1 MKKSARVNVSQRRLF
16 GSMSGRHQG
25 SINEANRSIESS
37 DSDSD
42 LLIDNI
48 DDDDEDEDLLNS
60 VDPDVKE
67 FSSKH
72 IEEKR
77 AMSKIDHTDD
87 EF

>member
-1 MKKSARVNVSQRRLF
+1 MNITQRKLY
-16 GSMSGRHQG
+16 GSMSGARHRGTIRDGPNG
-25 SINEANRSIESS
+25 SVASS

-48 DDDDEDEDLLNS
+48 DDDDDDDDLLNS
-60 VDPDVKE
+60 VGPGMDGFD
-67 FSSKH
+67 SKH
-72 IEEKR
+72 NEEKR